1 MYFQLINETVSNNNE
16 EVKAVMAEASSL
28 VLGRKVEQLLYVSSN
43 QVAALGH
50 LRNGDFFEVPL
61 YVKDADA
68 LFVSARRT
76 VQYAAKVRK
85 EVINAARAKKAA
97 RRAKLAAIGAEKFAA
112 SVAKAALKAAKKAAR
127 AAADAERKVMRAAGS
142 MADAAEAAKKAAV
155 VQVKEAAYMAAE
167 IARKEA
173 AAAKEAAVDVFE
185 DARDKLL
192 CLSSYADAIGAFTR
206 RKLKF
211 CSGAAN
217 AAAEFMAQS
226 GASVSSIAEVNA

>member
-1 MYFQLINETVSNNNE
+1 MYFQLINSNVSKNNE
-16 EVKAVMAEASSL
+16 EVKAVMAEASSK
-28 VLGRKVEQLLYVSSN
+28 VLGRTVEQLLYVSSTK
-43 QVAALGH
+43 VAALGH
-50 LRNGDFFEVPL
+50 TCNGDFFESLVF
-61 YVKDADA
+61 VKDADA
-68 LFVSARRT
+68 LFASARDTAR
-76 VQYAAKVRK
+76 YAAKVRK
-85 EVINAARAKKAA
+85 EVINAAREKKAA
-97 RRAKLAAIGAEKFAA
+97 RRAKLEAIGAEKFAA

-127 AAADAERKVMRAAGS
+127 AAAASERKVMRAAGT

-155 VQVKEAAYMAAE
+155 VRAKEAAYMAAE
-167 IARKEA
+167 VARKEA
-173 AAAKEAAVDVFE
+173 AAAKRAAVDVFE

-217 AAAEFMAQS
+217 AAASFMAQS